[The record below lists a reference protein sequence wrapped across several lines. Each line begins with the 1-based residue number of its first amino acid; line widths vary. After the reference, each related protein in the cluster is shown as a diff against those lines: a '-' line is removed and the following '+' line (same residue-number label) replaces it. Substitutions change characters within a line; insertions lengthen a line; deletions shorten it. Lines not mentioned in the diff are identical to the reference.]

1 MGLSDVP
8 GVAYNNKVYTFG
20 GYGTSGSDIRNN
32 VYSYDPSTD
41 SWASL
46 ASMTYARWGAAAAV
60 YNEFAYVFAGANNYN
75 IVEAYNMTSNSWT
88 RKNDLPTVLQTQGLM
103 AVTVGTKIYVF
114 SLQYAYRY
122 DPSSDTY
129 VQLTNMPGRRT
140 WGTCAYVNVGGE
152 DRIYIIGGY
161 NWDTGQGTD
170 TVYYYRI
177 ANNDWTLVSTPAP
190 YMAYGTTRD
199 NPVIDGKIYYGYG
212 NSQTSSVFYAYMY
225 AYDPAANTWT
235 QLQSG
240 THPRDG
246 VACGIVN
253 GKLYVIGG
261 RDVEGGPFG
270 VNYNECF
277 DPSVQNSMVDNGQDV
292 TVDQKCR
299 TDFGDIRFTASDGT
313 TQLNY
318 WLQSYTS
325 GNVATFWVKIAD
337 SLTGASAT
345 IYLYYGNPSA
355 ATTSN
360 GAAMWT
366 LFDDFEG
373 ANPLSNYNAEV
384 GSNSS
389 FAIATLSGNKVLS
402 YTGPAAWFLFSRT
415 TPTFQNMRIIATMMP
430 HVASANYYTGL
441 SFRETVWNTWYFSWL
456 AYESA
461 GGYAGSP
468 SGSRNDWDKR
478 VGGVDAYIVGAPTID
493 FHNTWA
499 TMEVDMAGSSCLTYV
514 NGVKKVN
521 ATDTAITQAGKI
533 GFMGLYAS
541 YWDNLCVGSYV
552 NPEPAHGSWG
562 TEETNAYTLTVST
575 VGSGSVELNVTG
587 PYHYGDVVNLTAVP
601 ASGWNFDHWSEDL
614 ADSANPAMLT
624 ITGNMA
630 VTANFEL
637 TRIYVNPSSIQ
648 KGPGDVYTTFQTSVM
663 VERIA
668 DLWGF
673 DFNLTWDNS
682 LIVLTHVDFNTTLD
696 NVWGHGNW
704 YLAYNVTGSGYYEL
718 AVVSTSTGFT
728 TTAPAPLATLTFL
741 VKAAVGQTAIHFA
754 EAKLSDSQAQQIPVQ
769 ITDGTYQVTGP
780 QYQPVLQMTPDK
792 VTCRKYGEY
801 FTVQVNVTN
810 AITLDDISFT
820 IHYDAALIKYVGVTW
835 GELGSG
841 TITNVDPLNG
851 VLEGNVVGT
860 IISGNRWLLNI
871 TFQDSAAMIWKDGQV
886 NKLEGQIW
894 FHYARLSFS
903 GVQELVYEEGGLGQ
917 VSVNNVAFAFVPIQ
931 GDIDNNGVVDILDMR
946 TVAAYYDTTNPQY
959 NLTGDNIIDIY
970 DLVVIGAN
978 FGFTYNP

>member
-1 MGLSDVP
+1 
-8 GVAYNNKVYTFG
+8 
-20 GYGTSGSDIRNN
+20 
-32 VYSYDPSTD
+32 
-41 SWASL
+41 
-46 ASMTYARWGAAAAV
+46 
-60 YNEFAYVFAGANNYN
+60 
-75 IVEAYNMTSNSWT
+75 
-88 RKNDLPTVLQTQGLM
+88 
-103 AVTVGTKIYVF
+103 
-114 SLQYAYRY
+114 
-122 DPSSDTY
+122 
-129 VQLTNMPGRRT
+129 
-140 WGTCAYVNVGGE
+140 
-152 DRIYIIGGY
+152 
-161 NWDTGQGTD
+161 
-170 TVYYYRI
+170 
-177 ANNDWTLVSTPAP
+177 
-190 YMAYGTTRD
+190 
-199 NPVIDGKIYYGYG
+199 
-212 NSQTSSVFYAYMY
+212 
-225 AYDPAANTWT
+225 
-235 QLQSG
+235 
-240 THPRDG
+240 
-246 VACGIVN
+246 
-253 GKLYVIGG
+253 
-261 RDVEGGPFG
+261 
-270 VNYNECF
+270 
-277 DPSVQNSMVDNGQDV
+277 
-292 TVDQKCR
+292 
-299 TDFGDIRFTASDGT
+299 
-313 TQLNY
+313 
-318 WLQSYTS
+318 
-325 GNVATFWVKIAD
+325 
-337 SLTGASAT
+337 
-345 IYLYYGNPSA
+345 
-355 ATTSN
+355 
-360 GAAMWT
+360 
-366 LFDDFEG
+366 
-373 ANPLSNYNAEV
+373 
-384 GSNSS
+384 
-389 FAIATLSGNKVLS
+389 
-402 YTGPAAWFLFSRT
+402 
-415 TPTFQNMRIIATMMP
+415 
-430 HVASANYYTGL
+430 
-441 SFRETVWNTWYFSWL
+441 
-456 AYESA
+456 
-461 GGYAGSP
+461 
-468 SGSRNDWDKR
+468 